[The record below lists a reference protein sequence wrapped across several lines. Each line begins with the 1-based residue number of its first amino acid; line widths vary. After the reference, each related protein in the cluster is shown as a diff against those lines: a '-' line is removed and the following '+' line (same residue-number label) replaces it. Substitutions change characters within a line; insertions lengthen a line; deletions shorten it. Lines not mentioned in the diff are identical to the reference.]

1 MGIGGAQVSE
11 KHAGFVVNRGGATA
25 DDVRRL
31 MELVQ
36 ETVLRETGV
45 ALEPEVRLLGF

>member
-1 MGIGGAQVSE
+1 MQASW
-11 KHAGFVVNRGGATA
+11 VNRGGRHGG
-25 DDVRRL
+25 DVRRL

>member
-1 MGIGGAQVSE
+1 MSE

-31 MELVQ
+31 IELVQ